1 MSSPREKAATPGNLI
16 IALVLVYL
24 ITRLPLLAYL
34 PLVMDEAV
42 YGIMIEEQAHAPTII
57 PTFLDYPM
65 SWKPALFFWAA
76 SLFSSL
82 PLPMEIAYRLPSFL
96 FGLATVPIVFQ
107 ILRKAGADDLAAFFS
122 TGIFLLSMF
131 TIYPDAAALTDS
143 MAFFLISSA
152 LLAYMSE
159 EWGRKRFLLAFALS
173 FAAFFTKF
181 ILAAMIPALAIAYV
195 YFNRKALMADRL
207 FLLSLLAVPL
217 AFCINLALFSDSG
230 LGDEFALP
238 LGSNTVS
245 PGGLQGQVMRAS
257 GAIMTM
263 LLGGGI
269 WVMISVPGLLAH
281 WRKNPFMAFWYA
293 LTIFPMLS
301 GTYMIWYFLP
311 VMPAI
316 GYFAFMSLGMWKG
329 RVRLDKLFYITFAML
344 AIASLGLA
352 SFLYYYLHEFNVAE
366 KNAGLMLSGKENV
379 LIIGKYPPTL
389 IAYKYLTE
397 LRGSPAGAAKDFGWI
412 TSVAQISD
420 ERMSEYLAD
429 YHSSKYPIV
438 DGTFSEF
445 FTTNQTFRKDTN
457 ITLFDYVAVVGSDAV
472 PPGCRDVLSN
482 DSGIVVFGR
491 CG

>member
-1 MSSPREKAATPGNLI
+1 LSSQKEKAPSQSRFI
-16 IALVLVYL
+16 IALVLIFL

-42 YGIMIEEQAHAPTII
+42 YGIMIEAQVHAPTVV
-57 PTFLDYPM
+57 PTFLGYPM
-65 SWKPALFFWAA
+65 SWKPALFFWTA
-76 SLFSSL
+76 SAFSHL

-96 FGLATVPIVFQ
+96 FGLATIPIVFQ
-107 ILRKAGADDLAAFFS
+107 ILRKAGATDSCAFFS
-122 TGIFLLSMF
+122 TAIFLLSMF
-131 TIYPDAAALTDS
+131 TIYPNAAALIDS
-143 MAFFLISSA
+143 MMFFLIS
-152 LLAYMSE
+152 LAVLTYMNE
-159 EWGRKRFLLAFALS
+159 EWGRKRFLLAAAIAFI
-173 FAAFFTKF
+173 AFFTKF
-181 ILAAMIPALAIAYV
+181 ILAAMIPVLAIAYF
-195 YFNRKALMADRL
+195 YFKRKETLRDRL

-217 AFCINLALFSDSG
+217 AFSLNLALFQQNG
-230 LGDEFALP
+230 LGNELVIP

-245 PGGLQGQVMRAS
+245 PNGLQGQLMRAS
-257 GAIMTM
+257 GAIMTL

-269 WVMISVPGLLAH
+269 WAAISVPGFLAH
-281 WRKNPFMAFWYA
+281 WRKNLFMACWYA
-293 LTIFPMLS
+293 LTIFPMLA

-316 GYFAFMSLGMWKG
+316 AYFAFMSLGMWKG
-329 RVRLDKLFYITFAML
+329 QVRLDKLFYITFAML

-389 IAYKYLTE
+389 VAYKYLTE
-397 LRGSPAGAAKDFGWI
+397 LKGSPSGTPKDFGWI

-420 ERMSEYLAD
+420 ERMAEYLAD
-429 YHSSKYPIV
+429 YHSGKFPIV

-457 ITLFDYVAVVGSDAV
+457 ITRFDYVAVVGSNVV
-472 PPGCRDVLSN
+472 PHGCRDVLSN
-482 DSGIVVFGR
+482 DSGIVVFGG